1 MKTLNVI
8 LTLVVMFLNACGTDT
23 NNCTKNSNDA
33 SCQVAAPTKT
43 EDNKGMGA
51 IGNYFAF
58 EGYVS
63 PLNISVNGTSYV
75 DSEDFY
81 SHEVVRL
88 RTEAKKAYPEYV
100 VFFDANVGLKNFKKG
115 MSVYLVATNEEGV
128 ASESVVDGEGK
139 FSFNLLADSV
149 TKEDMYTVRASKRI
163 SVRLVKEGE
172 AEIKMCYNLYAETE
186 TTLTK
191 SVILKKFATTP
202 TEYNCEAG
210 VEANEGIQL
219 PTVNKITD
227 KEMQAPAA
235 EAAPET
241 HPLTD
246 KEVAAIK
253 EEQAN

>member
-1 MKTLNVI
+1 MKTLN
-8 LTLVVMFLNACGTDT
+8 LLLALVAVMIFSACGTSTDCTTNPNNTACQTPASSDT
-23 NNCTKNSNDA
+23 KDS
-33 SCQVAAPTKT
+33 
-43 EDNKGMGA
+43 KGMGA

-88 RTEAKKAYPEYV
+88 RAEAAKTYPEHKLS
-100 VFFDANVGLKNFKKG
+100 FDANVGLRNFKKG
-115 MSVYLVATNEEGV
+115 MSVFLVATNDEGV

-163 SVRLVKEGE
+163 SVSLIKEGE

-191 SVILKKFATTP
+191 SVILKKFATTQ
-202 TEYNCEAG
+202 TEYNCEAS
-210 VEANEGIQL
+210 VEASDGIQL
-219 PTVNKITD
+219 PVNKAV
-227 KEMQAPAA
+227 QAPMDAEVPPTPVA
-235 EAAPET
+235 YPGKEAAD
-241 HPLTD
+241 L
-246 KEVAAIK
+246 A